1 MFVPGFGFM
10 EELRVQ
16 ESGWDGGLFSSAA
29 HIRTAAWVARLR
41 LPGRSWEVL
50 PFFPLW
56 CRTREDKRRKLAE
69 YL

>member
-16 ESGWDGGLFSSAA
+16 ESGWDGGLFSSAT

-41 LPGRSWEVL
+41 LPWRS
-50 PFFPLW
+50 
-56 CRTREDKRRKLAE
+56 
-69 YL
+69 